1 MHTYSR
7 LLGIVFGI
15 LMIAL
20 SVTVTA
26 ETLLRKF
33 FSVTLGGIDEL
44 GGYAI
49 AIAAPLAFTVA
60 LVENSHIRINQ
71 LTALFPKPAQAVLD
85 ALSVLSMALLAGYF
99 FYFTVDT
106 VLDTQEYQS
115 IAQTPWATPLIY
127 PQLLWLIAS
136 ATFPIAALILALQ
149 ALRLLLRGDW
159 RGLTRR
165 FGPPSPEEELKAE
178 LDDLKKREARA
189 HDLPAQEGTAP

>member
-7 LLGIVFGI
+7 LLGIVFGV
-15 LMIAL
+15 LMILL
-20 SVTVTA
+20 SFAVTA

-49 AIAAPLAFTVA
+49 AIAAPLAFTVT

-71 LTALFPKPAQAVLD
+71 LTARLPRPAQAVLD

-99 FYFTVDT
+99 FYFTVETVRDT
-106 VLDTQEYQS
+106 WEYQS

-127 PQLLWLIAS
+127 PQMLWLIAS
-136 ATFPIAALILALQ
+136 AAFPIAAILLALQ
-149 ALRLLLRGDW
+149 ALRLLASGDW
-159 RGLTRR
+159 RALTRR
-165 FGPPSPEEELKAE
+165 FGPPSPEAELKAE
-178 LDDLKKREARA
+178 LDDLKKREALA
-189 HDLPAQEGTAP
+189 HEGAAP